1 MATLGVMGGTFNPI
15 HFGHLLAAQEAM
27 TEFHLEEILFIPN
40 QIPPHRV
47 GEKDLV
53 DAEHRFIMTSL
64 AIASNPLFR
73 VSRIELDRL
82 HVSYTYD
89 TIKKLKK
96 IYQKTEISFIT
107 GADALIKYDWYAFDS
122 LLELLTYFIV
132 VTRPGF
138 LVSHLEQKVKEKEL
152 KMPHKIKVLT
162 IPNVDIS
169 SSEIRRRLHQGK
181 PVRYL
186 LPQPVEEYIFKNKL
200 YME

>member
-1 MATLGVMGGTFNPI
+1 MATLGIMGGTFNPI

-53 DAEHRFIMTSL
+53 DAEDRFIMTSL
-64 AIASNPLFR
+64 AIASNPNFT

-89 TIKKLKK
+89 TVKKLKK
-96 IYQKTEISFIT
+96 IREKTEISFIT
-107 GADALIKYDWYAFDS
+107 GADALIKYDWYAFDA

-152 KMPHKIKVLT
+152 KMPHKIKVLS

-169 SSEIRRRLHQGK
+169 SSEIRKRLRQGK

-200 YME
+200 YMD